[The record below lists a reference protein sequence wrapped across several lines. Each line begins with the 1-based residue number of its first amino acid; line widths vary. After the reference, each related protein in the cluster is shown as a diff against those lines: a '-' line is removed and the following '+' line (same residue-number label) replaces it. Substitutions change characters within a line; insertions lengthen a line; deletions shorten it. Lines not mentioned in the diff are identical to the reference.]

1 MSHEHVILPTIQL
14 LGIAL
19 KTSLIA
25 LLLISLLLIPLL
37 LAASIVAKA
46 LITST

>member
-1 MSHEHVILPTIQL
+1 MSREHVILPTIQL

-19 KTSLIA
+19 ETGLTA
-25 LLLISLLLIPLL
+25 LLLISLSLIPLL
-37 LAASIVAKA
+37 LVASIVARA